1 MTSTHTKDCLEL
13 DTDDKIL
20 EFVFT
25 QPIDDET
32 LYAPDSVILPV
43 QKLIPIQT
51 LTDLKS
57 EAVALGISEERLKSI
72 KLDELRA
79 IALVDSKEPKHQEA
93 ERIFST
99 IIQQNPS
106 YPSAYNNRAQLTQL
120 YALFLSQLPEKFV
133 PDKSNPYEPQVVGK
147 KVKMLQLS
155 AMSDLNQSIQLCYQL
170 YPLFSPEGTSDLL
183 ALQEKLQQQK
193 QQQGEQSGGQQDVG
207 SQDDIIIPRVLIQSL
222 CQRAILHKLR
232 GNELLSFQDFKQAA
246 ALGSKMAKE
255 ELDNM
260 NEFEKL
266 NKETVFQVM
275 KQLSNELNQTAIDYQ
290 QQLKDDAKKH
300 AEHVVE

>member
-1 MTSTHTKDCLEL
+1 MTSTHTKECLEL

-32 LYAPDSVILPV
+32 LYAPGSVIRPV
-43 QKLIPIQT
+43 QKVLPIQT

-57 EAVALGISEERLKSI
+57 EAVALGITEERLKSV
-72 KLDELRA
+72 KFDELRA
-79 IALVDSKEPKHQEA
+79 IALVDSKEPNYREA
-93 ERIFST
+93 ERMFST

-120 YALFLSQLPEKFV
+120 FALFLSRFPEKFV
-133 PDKSNPYEPQVVGK
+133 PNKDDPYEPQVVGK

-170 YPLFSPEGTSDLL
+170 YPLFSLEGAKDLL
-183 ALQEKLQQQK
+183 ALQEKIQQQLQQQREDTDK
-193 QQQGEQSGGQQDVG
+193 
-207 SQDDIIIPRVLIQSL
+207 IIVPRVLIQSL

-246 ALGSKMAKE
+246 ALGGKMAKE
-255 ELDNM
+255 ELDKM

-275 KQLSNELNQTAIDYQ
+275 KQLSDGLNQTAIEYQ
-290 QQLKDDAKKH
+290 QQLKDNAKQH
-300 AEHVVE
+300 SEQGSE